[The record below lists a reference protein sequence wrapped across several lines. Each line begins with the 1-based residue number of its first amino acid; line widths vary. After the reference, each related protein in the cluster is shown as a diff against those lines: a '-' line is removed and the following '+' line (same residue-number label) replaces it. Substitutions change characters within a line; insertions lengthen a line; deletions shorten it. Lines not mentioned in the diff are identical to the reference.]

1 MAVLIDTVYQRV
13 LSIANK
19 EQRGYITPQE
29 FNLLANQAQMEI
41 FEQYFYDL
49 NQFSRLPGNETKHA
63 DMVDILEE
71 KISIFEK
78 FRQDVGMGSGGVGD
92 LTNSNANDIYRLGVV
107 SYNNS
112 GQYIEIEH
120 VKLLRCYITSLLFIK
135 IEHVNQNELNN
146 YINSPLTAPTTS
158 RPIYIKTSETAIQV
172 YPTTITSGVTCNFI
186 ARPADVVWNFT
197 TVLGEAL
204 HNSNGTVN
212 FQLHESD
219 ETTLVQKILQLAGIA
234 IKDPSLY
241 QLTDKEENET
251 TQQEK
256 L

>member
-29 FNLLANQAQMEI
+29 FNLLANQAQMEV

-92 LTNSNANDIYRLGVV
+92 LTNSSANDIYRLGVV
-107 SYNNS
+107 SYNNF
-112 GQYIEIEH
+112 GQYIE
-120 VKLLRCYITSLLFIK
+120 

>member
-49 NQFSRLPGNETKHA
+49 NQFGRLPGNETKHA

-78 FRQDVGMGSGGVGD
+78 FRQDVSMGSGGVGD
-92 LTNSNANDIYRLGVV
+92 LTNSNANDIYRLGTL
-107 SYNNS
+107 SFNNS
-112 GQYIEIEH
+112 GEYIE
-120 VKLLRCYITSLLFIK
+120 

-146 YINSPLTAPTTS
+146 YINSPLTAPTTT

-219 ETTLVQKILQLAGIA
+219 ETTLVQKILQLTGIT
-234 IKDPSLY
+234 IKDPGLY

>member
-49 NQFSRLPGNETKHA
+49 NPFSRLPGNETKHA

-120 VKLLRCYITSLLFIK
+120 V
-135 IEHVNQNELNN
+135 NQNELNN

-172 YPTTITSGVTCNFI
+172 YPTTITSGETCNFI

>member
-92 LTNSNANDIYRLGVV
+92 LTNSSANDIYRLGVV

-112 GQYIEIEH
+112 GQYIELI
-120 VKLLRCYITSLLFIK
+120 
-135 IEHVNQNELNN
+135 
-146 YINSPLTAPTTS
+146 
-158 RPIYIKTSETAIQV
+158 
-172 YPTTITSGVTCNFI
+172 
-186 ARPADVVWNFT
+186 
-197 TVLGEAL
+197 
-204 HNSNGTVN
+204 
-212 FQLHESD
+212 
-219 ETTLVQKILQLAGIA
+219 
-234 IKDPSLY
+234 
-241 QLTDKEENET
+241 
-251 TQQEK
+251 
-256 L
+256 